1 VEELESMLGN
11 KGQARG
17 TMDVTDDLIARK
29 AQETASILIPSR
41 IEALV
46 YEAPF
51 EDLEMKAAVEASL
64 KARVEHLSRI
74 AVS

>member
-46 YEAPF
+46 SEAPF
-51 EDLEMKAAVEASL
+51 DDLEMKSEIERNL

-74 AVS
+74 ASS